1 MKSTKSSIVIALLLV
16 GLAFP
21 AHAQLGNIV
30 NKAKDAA
37 KKEASKKK
45 ETSEQSD
52 NTPAESQ
59 PGNTEVPKKSS
70 IAEKLSNSPIDADPY
85 LRVSLS
91 KLKASYETID
101 HNVYLNRDTDS
112 PELFYNGVYASYKY
126 LSVTRIMNAR
136 MMAAGPESLPCVL
149 KYEEARMYVLPSENA
164 INMCFAAYRA
174 FPADLY
180 SMLLEGRTVLK
191 AMAGGT
197 LNIDY
202 KQVNTIMVQVIE
214 ENGVPKLGFGM
225 DKQKKNVSLGYGY
238 HDAYLER
245 GAAVFTQEERVN
257 SWKEEEARLLK
268 LYRENIKFDAVKNSL
283 VNLMAMAA
291 DEYKYEETLWLPIT
305 HT

>member
-45 ETSEQSD
+45 ETSEQLD

-149 KYEEARMYVLPSENA
+149 KYEEAGMYVLPSENA